1 MTIQYLLIVALL
13 SLVAILA
20 ILLYVRIHREK
31 RFASTLKAMNLED
44 FAAFLRSNSEDG
56 TIQQVASKVSNLL
69 KGPLGCERIIFLRK
83 KRGLLELNYYHGI
96 TRFNRR
102 DFRIKFSRQ
111 MTSQLRTDFFPRPLE
126 DLKTYLPAEFYHKIT
141 ELGLDM
147 VFPIYWRDNLYGI
160 YFVRSSRKTDLKTFN
175 MLIASVAQSLSAAY
189 HIKWHETKY
198 DDLQKKLTDISGQ
211 ARQTDRAKETTI
223 AALLKLIKQRKSDSL
238 VSAIVELLNTELGMN
253 NVAFMYESRS
263 DGKAQLVFRGEGN
276 RTLKIPSQASFDEV
290 VAAIGSNS
298 VVKIDNLAGKN
309 NSLQTWARDFSQ
321 QGLKYVTALPLAPDR
336 TAVLAWGGKPANS
349 INREL
354 DFLRAYAMDLLDN
367 AESYE
372 KIEELSYTDSLT
384 RLSNQRYFHKR
395 LEEEISRCKRYDR
408 QLALIFFDLDDLKHV
423 NDTYG
428 HLAGDS
434 ILRQLGEIL
443 RQSIRS
449 IDIVARYGGDEFCVI
464 MPEADEDTCIRFMKR
479 LKAEV
484 NRSQFTADG
493 VPDYINCT
501 VSLGG
506 AVFPDHADEAKKLIH
521 LADMALLR
529 AKEAGRDRCLL
540 YEHQ

>member
-20 ILLYVRIHREK
+20 ILLYVRIRREK
-31 RFASTLKAMNLED
+31 RFTSTLKAMNLED

-69 KGPLGCERIIFLRK
+69 KGSLGCERIIFLRK

-111 MTSQLRTDFFPRPLE
+111 MTSQLRADFFPQPLE

-160 YFVRSSRKTDLKTFN
+160 YFVRSSHKMDLKTFN

-354 DFLRAYAMDLLDN
+354 DFLRAYAIDLLDN

>member
-13 SLVAILA
+13 GLVAILA
-20 ILLYVRIHREK
+20 ILLYVRIRRER
-31 RFASTLKAMNLED
+31 RFASSLKAMNPED

-56 TIQQVASKVSNLL
+56 AIQQVASKVSNLL

-83 KRGLLELNYYHGI
+83 KRGVLELNYYHGI
-96 TRFNRR
+96 RRFNRR
-102 DFRIKFSRQ
+102 DFRMKFSRQ
-111 MTSQLRTDFFPRPLE
+111 LTSQLGADFFPRPVE
-126 DLKTYLPAEFYHKIT
+126 ELKTHLPGEFYQKIS
-141 ELGLDM
+141 ELGFEV

-160 YFVRSSRKTDLKTFN
+160 YFIRSSRETDSKTFN
-175 MLIASVAQSLSAAY
+175 MLIASLAQSLSAAY

-198 DDLQKKLTDISGQ
+198 DELQKKLTGLNDQ
-211 ARQTDRAKETTI
+211 AVQADRAQETTI
-223 AALLKLIKQRKSDSL
+223 VALLKLIRQRKSDSL
-238 VSAIVELLNTELGMN
+238 VSAIVELLNTEMGMHS
-253 NVAFMYESRS
+253 VAFMYESRG

-276 RTLKIPSQASFDEV
+276 RTLRIPSQTSFDEV
-290 VAAIGSNS
+290 VAAIGSNN
-298 VVKIDNLAGKN
+298 VVKIDNLAGK
-309 NSLQTWARDFSQ
+309 SSALQIWANDFSQ
-321 QGLKYVTALPLAPDR
+321 KGLKYATAFPVAPDR
-336 TAVLAWGGKPANS
+336 TGVLAWGGRPANS
-349 INREL
+349 VNREL
-354 DFLRAYAMDLLDN
+354 DFLKAHAMDLLDN

-395 LEEEISRCKRYDR
+395 LEEEIGRCKRYDR

-464 MPEADEDTCIRFMKR
+464 MPEADEDTCIQFMKR

-484 NRSQFTADG
+484 NRSKFTADG

>member
-1 MTIQYLLIVALL
+1 MTIQYLLIVVLL
-13 SLVAILA
+13 GLAAILA
-20 ILLYVRIHREK
+20 TLLYVRLRREK
-31 RFASTLKAMNLED
+31 RFASSLKAMKLDD

-56 TIQQVASKVSNLL
+56 AIQQVASKVSDLL

-83 KRGLLELNYYHGI
+83 KRGVLELNYYHGI
-96 TRFNRR
+96 RRFNRR
-102 DFRIKFSRQ
+102 DFRIRFSRQ
-111 MTSQLRTDFFPRPLE
+111 LTSQLSADFLPRPVE
-126 DLKTYLPAEFYHKIT
+126 DLKPHLPVDFYHRIS
-141 ELGLDM
+141 EVGFDV

-160 YFVRSSRKTDLKTFN
+160 YFVRSSRRTDSKTFN
-175 MLIASVAQSLSAAY
+175 MLIASLAQSLSAAY

-198 DDLQKKLTDISGQ
+198 DELQKKLVDIGDQ
-211 ARQTDRAKETTI
+211 TRQTDLAQETTI

-238 VSAIVELLNTELGMN
+238 VSAIVELLNTELGMS
-253 NVAFMYESRS
+253 NVAFMYESRN
-263 DGKAQLVFRGEGN
+263 DGKAQLVFRGEGK

-290 VAAIGSNS
+290 VAAIGSND
-298 VVKIDNLAGKN
+298 VMKIDNLAGKSA
-309 NSLQTWARDFSQ
+309 SLQIWAKDFMQ
-321 QGLKYVTALPLAPDR
+321 QGLKYATALPLAPDR
-336 TAVLAWGGKPANS
+336 TGVLVWGGRPANS

-354 DFLRAYAMDLLDN
+354 DFLKAHAVDLLDN

-395 LEEEISRCKRYDR
+395 LEEEINRCQRYDR

-464 MPEADEDTCIRFMKR
+464 MPEADEDTCIQFMKR

-484 NRSQFTADG
+484 NRAQFTADG
-493 VPDYINCT
+493 VPDHINCT